1 MASAEQ
7 SGEPLRDFSSP
18 ATWGDV
24 ERVRTSLE
32 TKIDSGI
39 AEVKVQ
45 LSEVQAQVAEVR
57 TEMARLETRLE
68 RRIGGL
74 EGQLET
80 QGSQLNSRID
90 GLEGRV
96 DTAIAGLETR
106 LLRWSAGLA
115 VAAGVSVIGFLVG
128 ILQTVD

>member
-1 MASAEQ
+1 MTSAEQ
-7 SGEPLRDFSSP
+7 SGESLRDFSSP
-18 ATWGDV
+18 AAWGDV
-24 ERVRTSLE
+24 EQVRTSLE
-32 TKIDSGI
+32 KKIDSGI

-45 LSEVQAQVAEVR
+45 ISEVQAQVAEVR

-68 RRIGGL
+68 RRFGGL
-74 EGQLET
+74 EGQLES

-128 ILQTVD
+128 ILQTID